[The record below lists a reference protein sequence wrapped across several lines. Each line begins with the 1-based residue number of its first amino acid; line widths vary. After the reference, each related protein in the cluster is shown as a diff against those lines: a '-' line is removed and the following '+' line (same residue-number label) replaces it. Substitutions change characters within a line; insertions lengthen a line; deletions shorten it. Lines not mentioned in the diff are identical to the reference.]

1 MKKLMTMMAAQALM
15 LTVPMAA
22 HADVQADPTVAPA
35 PRVAPVAAPHTT
47 LAPGIR
53 LPLSDARMQTSALDR
68 RIQPV
73 LPLPLRPDFPAVTDN
88 R

>member
-1 MKKLMTMMAAQALM
+1 
-15 LTVPMAA
+15 
-22 HADVQADPTVAPA
+22 
-35 PRVAPVAAPHTT
+35 VAPVAAPHTT
-47 LAPGIR
+47 LAPEIR
-53 LPLSDARMQTSALDR
+53 LPLSDARMQTSALDP